1 MGIIGTIGTVVGLVA
16 DFGASSFM
24 SNVVTNMAVKSGNKV
39 LDKVMIGV
47 GSMVVAGMVGE
58 AAQNYIKKKAEN
70 VESALTPVWMEDVK
84 EIPEDF
90 DDDFFEEE
98 TDETEEE

>member
-1 MGIIGTIGTVVGLVA
+1 MGLISAVGTVVGLVA

-24 SNVVTNMAVKSGNKV
+24 SNVVSNLAVKSGNKV

-58 AAQNYIKKKAEN
+58 AAQNYIKKKTDAIED
-70 VESALTPVWMEDVK
+70 AITPAWA
-84 EIPEDF
+84 
-90 DDDFFEEE
+90 EEE
-98 TDETEEE
+98 EVEETEEE